1 MINANIRQAATAA
14 IGALILTTACIGAA
28 IGPVQA
34 GTIQGGTVQP
44 VSARA

>member
-1 MINANIRQAATAA
+1 MINTNIRQAATAA

-34 GTIQGGTVQP
+34 STIQAATVQP